1 MKKTYVVVMAAI
13 SYLALTTTT
22 YARVETCMASWYG
35 PGFNG
40 RLMANGRPF
49 NQDNPNLAAHKSL
62 PFGTKL
68 VITNLNNGKTHK
80 TTVTDRGPY
89 VKGRCVDVSRAGA
102 IKLGFISRGHTR
114 VRVQIVK

>member
-1 MKKTYVVVMAAI
+1 MKKTYVVMLAAI
-13 SYLALTTTT
+13 SFLAVSTTT

-35 PGFNG
+35 PGFDG
-40 RLMANGRPF
+40 RLMANGKPF
-49 NQDNPNLAAHKSL
+49 RQNNPNHMAHKSL

-68 VITNLNNGKTHK
+68 LVTNLNNGKTLV

-102 IKLGFISRGHTR
+102 VQLGFISRGHAR
-114 VRVQIVK
+114 VRVQTVE